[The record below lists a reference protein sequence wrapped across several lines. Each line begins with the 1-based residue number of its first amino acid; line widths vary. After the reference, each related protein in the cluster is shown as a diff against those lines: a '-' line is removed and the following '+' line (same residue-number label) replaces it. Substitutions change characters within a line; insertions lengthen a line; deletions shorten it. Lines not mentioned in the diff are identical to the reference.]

1 MKKDEF
7 DKINRLE
14 TTHWWYVGT
23 REISFS
29 ILSKFLPK
37 KDGLKILDIGCGTGG
52 NLKELNKLGNAFGID
67 VNEYAV
73 KLCNENG
80 SKCVVGDLKNLNLEK
95 NAYDLITLFDV
106 INEIDLSLVPKILN
120 DIKEGLSVNGVLVL
134 REPAMKIAGGRHDL
148 DVNIKFR
155 LEKKEAVKLMEH
167 AGFEILRITY
177 VNSFLF
183 LPILIKR
190 KVDFMLN
197 KTPMSDV
204 YEHGKFVNFLLLKT
218 LRLEK
223 YLLNYTSIPFGVSI
237 LIVVRKRRPAV

>member
-1 MKKDEF
+1 M
-7 DKINRLE
+7 
-14 TTHWWYVGT
+14 
-23 REISFS
+23 
-29 ILSKFLPK
+29 
-37 KDGLKILDIGCGTGG
+37 
-52 NLKELNKLGNAFGID
+52 
-67 VNEYAV
+67 
-73 KLCNENG
+73 
-80 SKCVVGDLKNLNLEK
+80 
-95 NAYDLITLFDV
+95 
-106 INEIDLSLVPKILN
+106 PKILN

-237 LIVVRKRRPAV
+237 LIVVRKKHPPLL